1 MDSDEINN
9 EGILEN
15 LEIGLKNWK
24 TDLI

>member
-9 EGILEN
+9 EEILEN